1 MSSTPQSVDGPQK
14 AIQIPS
20 LLTNS
25 ARAILEAFG
34 EDIIQLRAHGSVET
48 SNRAMIK
55 DLREYGVSREQ
66 RTHQRITL
74 DYERLA
80 GSDGPSNPLTEDAQ
94 QDIFEEPDV
103 LLSTESTDADPDLAV
118 TSFTARITSEEL
130 QEVTPAQTPEFDLR
144 FVADPAE
151 EAVREPTKRLNI
163 DRQLYSELGFNIT
176 NLNLRTVTETA
187 TIHHQQSDGRYL
199 SWGGPTDIRPRSPD
213 RLAVRINQHVL
224 PDTYGML
231 KPYYVADDHVL
242 ELEEEAA
249 TEIDSLLTGSEGDDL

>member
-1 MSSTPQSVDGPQK
+1 MSSASQAVDGPQR

-25 ARAILEAFG
+25 ARAIIETFG
-34 EDIIQLRAHGSVET
+34 EDIVQIRAHGSVET
-48 SNRAMIK
+48 SNQAMIES
-55 DLREYGVSREQ
+55 LQGYGVSREQ
-66 RTHQRITL
+66 RTHQRIAL

-94 QDIFEEPDV
+94 EDIFEELDA

-130 QEVTPAQTPEFDLR
+130 KEVTPAQTAEFDLR

-163 DRQLYSELGFNIT
+163 DRQLYSELGFKIT
-176 NLNLRTVTETA
+176 NLNLRAVTETA
-187 TIHHQQSDGRYL
+187 TIHHEQSDGRYL

-224 PDTYGML
+224 PNVYGML

-249 TEIDSLLTGSEGDDL
+249 TEVDPLLTDGQEDDL

>member
-1 MSSTPQSVDGPQK
+1 VSSTPQSVDGPQK

-25 ARAILEAFG
+25 ARAVLDAFG

-48 SNRAMIK
+48 SNRAILEE
-55 DLREYGVSREQ
+55 LRQFGVSREQ

-74 DYERLA
+74 DYERLP

-94 QDIFEEPDV
+94 QAIFEELDA
-103 LLSTESTDADPDLAV
+103 LLSSESIAADPDLAV
-118 TSFTARITSEEL
+118 TSFTARITSEQL

-151 EAVREPTKRLNI
+151 AAVREPTKHLNLE
-163 DRQLYSELGFNIT
+163 RQLYSELGFNIT

-213 RLAVRINQHVL
+213 RLAVRINRHVL
-224 PDTYGML
+224 PETYGML

-242 ELEEEAA
+242 ELEDGAGA
-249 TEIDSLLTGSEGDDL
+249 EIDPLFATTQEGGQ